1 MAQGSTALKHKNVKN
16 LKAKPAKKKVETRH
30 KKTAAKFTKKG
41 NPTTE
46 VRRGCNG
53 FKRRGDESVTGF
65 INNNIEQIM
74 ASRVLQSGSSIMLA
88 DVKSAGKE
96 RLKEINQAA
105 RTKKKSRVEEKL
117 AAVEKSIKEAEMAP

>member
-1 MAQGSTALKHKNVKN
+1 MAQGSTALKHKKVKN
-16 LKAKPAKKKVETRH
+16 LKAKPTKKKVETRH

-74 ASRVLQSGSSIMLA
+74 ASRVLQAGSSIMLK
-88 DVKSAGKE
+88 DVKQAGKE

-117 AAVEKSIKEAEMAP
+117 AAVEKSIKDAEMAP